1 MTGKAD
7 KLFESVEKSRLSN
20 DIARQ
25 IEQAIRE
32 GRYLQGDSLPSE
44 RELTKVFNVSR
55 PILREALRI
64 LEFQD
69 LISIEQGRGSFIKDP
84 SSDFLSVPL
93 RAWISENKDYIEE
106 YYEARLAIEPVCAA
120 LAAERASTKQ
130 IQRLREILG
139 TEDEQVDEKLEAV
152 SYVPLD
158 IDFHNEIAR
167 ISGNRYL
174 FLMLKNLIVPE
185 TDVRK
190 VVLRLPRHVLKA
202 HTGHIKIIKAIEDR
216 NPEKARQAMVDA
228 LNQPM
233 IAIHQYLSEEEENE

>member
-7 KLFESVEKSRLSN
+7 ILFESVEKSRLSN

-64 LEFQD
+64 LEFQG

-84 SSDFLSVPL
+84 SSDILSVPL
-93 RAWISENKDYIEE
+93 RAWITENKDYIEE
-106 YYEARLAIEPVCAA
+106 FYEARLAIEPVCAA
-120 LAAERASTKQ
+120 LAAKRASTKQ
-130 IQRLREILG
+130 IQHLWEIIG
-139 TEDEQVDEKLEAV
+139 TEDEKVGEKLEAA

-158 IDFHNEIAR
+158 IDFHNAIAR

-190 VVLRLPRHVLKA
+190 VVLRLPQHILKA
-202 HTGHIKIIKAIEDR
+202 HTGHIKIIKAIENRD
-216 NPEKARQAMVDA
+216 PEKAKQAMINA
-228 LNQPM
+228 LSQPM
-233 IAIHQYLSEEEENE
+233 KTIDQYLSEEEKDE

>member
-1 MTGKAD
+1 MTTGKAD
-7 KLFESVEKSRLSN
+7 TVFESVEKSRLSS

-32 GRYLQGDSLPSE
+32 GRYLPGDSLPSE
-44 RELTKVFNVSR
+44 RELTKIFKVSR

-64 LEFQD
+64 LEFQGF
-69 LISIEQGRGSFIKDP
+69 ISIEQGRGSFIKDP
-84 SSDFLSVPL
+84 SSDILNVPL
-93 RAWISENKDYIEE
+93 RAWILENKDYVQE

-120 LAAERASTKQ
+120 LAAERASAKQ
-130 IQRLREILG
+130 VQRLWEIVG
-139 TEDEQVDEKLEAV
+139 TEEGEVAEVEAAA
-152 SYVPLD
+152 YVPLD

-190 VVLRLPRHVLKA
+190 VVLRLPQHVLTA
-202 HTGHIKIIKAIEDR
+202 HVGHINIIQAIEARD
-216 NPEKARQAMVDA
+216 PEKARQAMIEA
-228 LNQPM
+228 LSQPM
-233 IAIHQYLSEEEENE
+233 IAIDRYLSEKEENE

>member
-7 KLFESVEKSRLSN
+7 ILFESVEKSRLSN

-25 IEQAIRE
+25 VEQAIRE

-44 RELTKVFNVSR
+44 RELTKIFNVSR

-64 LEFQD
+64 LEFQG
-69 LISIEQGRGSFIKDP
+69 LISIEQGRGSFVKDP
-84 SSDFLSVPL
+84 SSDILNVPL
-93 RAWISENKDYIEE
+93 RAWITENKDYVAE

-120 LAAERASTKQ
+120 LAAERASAKQ
-130 IQRLREILG
+130 IQRLWEIVAP
-139 TEDEQVDEKLEAV
+139 EDGRVDKKLEAA

-190 VVLRLPRHVLKA
+190 IVLRIPQHVRTA
-202 HTGHIKIIKAIEDR
+202 HLGHIKIIEAIEDR
-216 NPEKARQAMVDA
+216 DPEKAKQAMVDA

-233 IAIHQYLSEEEENE
+233 KAIHQYLSEKEENE